1 MDQTSTAKSRAQRTR
16 QAPDEPRTIRYWPI
30 SMLAELDEPIG
41 FAPTCPTS
49 AAYRSAGKKVS
60 A

>member
-1 MDQTSTAKSRAQRTR
+1 MKHSTSKHKKQPPT
-16 QAPDEPRTIRYWPI
+16 PDARCVRYWPV

-49 AAYRSAGKKVS
+49 ATYPRAGRKVV